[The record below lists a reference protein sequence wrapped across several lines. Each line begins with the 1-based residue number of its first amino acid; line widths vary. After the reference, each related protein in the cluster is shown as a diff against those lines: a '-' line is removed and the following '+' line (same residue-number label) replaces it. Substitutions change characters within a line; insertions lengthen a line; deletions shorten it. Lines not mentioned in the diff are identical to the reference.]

1 MMVDG
6 RSILT
11 FLNSREEFW
20 YWGINNIQTADN
32 SLSFTSI
39 REKGETQ
46 FVIEIGEG
54 GFIVKLFR
62 PALLKKRKCIK
73 TFKKVQPQD
82 LSEVINNVVFQAE
95 AA

>member
-1 MMVDG
+1 MVDG

-20 YWGINNIQTADN
+20 AWNINNIQTDHN
-32 SLSFTSI
+32 SLSFNSMK
-39 REKGETQ
+39 EQGDTQ
-46 FVIEIGEG
+46 FVIVIGES

-62 PALLKKRKCIK
+62 PALLKKRKLVK
-73 TFKKVQPQD
+73 TFKEVQPHD